1 MKGLFYGID
10 GGATRCRLAIWDEE
24 KHLVYQDEGESSNSY
39 AVGFEQASKHVI
51 TLLEKAMQNPLI
63 ANLPVKGFCFGSAGL
78 ARAIERQRWEQ
89 VFDTFFAKEFPRLLV
104 SDAEILLAGSHQDPT
119 GLCLIAGTGSICLG
133 RNQEGEI
140 VRSGGM
146 GTGLGDEGS
155 AWWIAHEAVR
165 RTLKSRE
172 NRDLKTN
179 MEATIHSFFHLSNA
193 EECIPF
199 FNDRNLTKSAVADFA
214 PFVTTFANQGD
225 ALAQAIIDQ
234 AADELVLLVLSVE
247 ARLSGTFHRR
257 LTLAGGVLEHDR
269 TIRNLFLQK
278 LPKSIVVC
286 PNKGTALEG
295 ALILAYNAK
304 TDSKKDTTR

>member
-10 GGATRCRLAIWDEE
+10 GGATRCRLAIWDAD

-51 TLLEKAMQNPLI
+51 SLLEKAKESPSI
-63 ANLPVKGFCFGSAGL
+63 AALPILGFCFGSAGL
-78 ARAIERQRWEQ
+78 SRNSEKEKWKT
-89 VFDTFFAKEFPRLLV
+89 VFDAFFLETFPRLLV

-133 RNQEGEI
+133 RNLEGST

-172 NRDLKTN
+172 NRDVKTN
-179 MEATIHSFFHLSNA
+179 MEATIHSFFHLGGFDD
-193 EECIPF
+193 CIPF
-199 FNDRNLTKSAVADFA
+199 FNDKNLTKAAVAEFA

-225 ALAQAIIDQ
+225 VLAKAIIEE
-234 AADELVLLVLSVE
+234 AVDELVLLVLSVE
-247 ARLSGTFHRR
+247 ARLTGTFHHR
-257 LTLAGGVLEHDR
+257 LTLAGGVLEHDK
-269 TIRNLFLQK
+269 TIRNLFLKK
-278 LPKSIVVC
+278 LPSSIVVC

-295 ALILAYNAK
+295 ALILAYNTKGK
-304 TDSKKDTTR
+304 T